1 DAGADLVNDVSAG
14 RHDPALLPLCAAA
27 RVPVV
32 LMHMQGTPATMQ
44 RRPCYT
50 DVVAE
55 VRAFLAERA
64 AAARTAGVAPDA
76 ILVDLGF
83 GRTTAHNCALLRHLD
98 ALAALGYPVVVGVSR
113 KGFLG
118 ELLGG
123 RAVGGRLFATA
134 AAVTLAVGRGARVVR
149 VHDVGAI
156 RDVVTVAEALLG
168 SAAA

>member
-1 DAGADLVNDVSAG
+1 RSVAGGAERPGPGAEPGWAAEERRGLPPVRRAVRAAVQVPIAVDTMKGEVAAAALDAGADLVNDVSAG
-14 RHDPALLPLCAAA
+14 RHDPALLPLCATA

-76 ILVDLGF
+76 ILVDPGIGF
-83 GRTTAHNCALLRHLD
+83 GKTTAHNCGPLRHLD
-98 ALAALGYPVVVGVSR
+98 DLAALGNP
-113 KGFLG
+113 
-118 ELLGG
+118 
-123 RAVGGRLFATA
+123 
-134 AAVTLAVGRGARVVR
+134 
-149 VHDVGAI
+149 
-156 RDVVTVAEALLG
+156 
-168 SAAA
+168 